1 MARNRVFYQSEAL
14 YVGPSPAT
22 GFHLTFGPKLA
33 TVHGDAA
40 NKLGFQAHMNTASAG
55 LTTASLGDGGDH
67 STNTVGGGMLTPTSV
82 GAIAGSGIGNL
93 IKRVQRVQ
101 DVSYSFNITRQDVNQ
116 FGELAAIDR
125 VVLESPTVSLDF
137 SYILSDLNNEHILG
151 FYVEHSGNHATEVD
165 AMSAM
170 SGFLTKATDER
181 NYFIQTVSEGEDALG
196 GSHSEGWNS
205 AGRTNVDS
213 AGRSSVIGIGNGFL
227 TSYTHEASVGDFPTA
242 SCSVEGLNMA
252 FDIGT
257 SGNFVPAVNPVDG
270 AKNQSVQYVLPSGIS
285 NHTGSIP
292 VGNQLSA
299 LRPGDITVKILKKG
313 AGPAG
318 TEMTSLTGLMID
330 DAKIQSYSLSF
341 DLARD
346 PLQKLGSRYAFS
358 REITFP
364 VTVTCTIDANVGDLY
379 SGNLSDVV
387 NEDTN
392 INYDLMLDLRGP
404 QAGASAL
411 PVARYELR
419 NCKIDSQEYTSDIG
433 SNKSVS
439 LTFSSQIG
447 GTKQTDRGLFMSGVY
462 DKGNLANSPGNTA

>member
-40 NKLGFQAHMNTASAG
+40 NKLGFQAHMNTAAAG
-55 LTTASLGDGGDH
+55 LTTVSIDAGGDH
-67 STNTVGGGMLTPTSV
+67 SDNLIGGGMLTADSV
-82 GAIAGSGIGNL
+82 GAVVGSGVGNL

-151 FYVEHSGNHATEVD
+151 FYVEHSGGHADEIE

-181 NYFIQTVSEGEDALG
+181 NYFIQTVAEGDDALG
-196 GSHSEGWNS
+196 GSHAEGWNS
-205 AGRTNVDS
+205 VDEKGSS
-213 AGRSSVIGIGNGFL
+213 AGKSSVIGIGNGFL

-242 SCSVEGLNMA
+242 SCSVEGLNMS

-270 AKNQSVQYVLPSGIS
+270 AKNQSVEYVLPSGIS
-285 NHTGSIP
+285 NHTGNAS
-292 VGNQLSA
+292 QLSA

-313 AGPAG
+313 AGDLG
-318 TEMTSLTGLMID
+318 TEMTSLTGLMVS

-387 NEDTN
+387 NDDSN
-392 INYDLMLDLRGP
+392 INYDILLDLKGP
-404 QAGASAL
+404 QAASDAL

>member
-22 GFHLTFGPKLA
+22 GFHMTFGPKDKEW
-33 TVHGDAA
+33 HGDLS

-55 LTTASLGDGGDH
+55 LTTAGLTAGGDY
-67 STNTVGGGMLTPTSV
+67 SDNLVGGGMLTSTSV
-82 GAIAGSGIGNL
+82 GNIVGSGAGNL
-93 IKRVQRVQ
+93 VRRLHRVQ

-137 SYILSDLNNEHILG
+137 SYILSNLNNENLLG
-151 FYVEHSGNHATEVD
+151 FYIARSGIAAATA

-170 SGFLTKATDER
+170 SGFLTKATDEK
-181 NYFIQTVSEGEDALG
+181 NYFIQTVSEGNDAIGEAENIEDGA
-196 GSHSEGWNS
+196 NKTS
-205 AGRTNVDS
+205 AGRT
-213 AGRSSVIGIGNGFL
+213 SVIGVGNGFL
-227 TSYTHEASVGDFPTA
+227 TSYTTEASVGDFPTA
-242 SCSVEGLNMA
+242 SVSVEGLNMA

-257 SGNFVPAVNPVDG
+257 SGNFIPAVNPVDG
-270 AKNQSVQYVLPSGIS
+270 AKNASVEYVLPSGTS
-285 NHTGSIP
+285 HHTGAAS
-292 VGNQLSA
+292 QLSA
-299 LRPGDITVKILKKG
+299 LRPGDITVSILKKR
-313 AGPAG
+313 ASNDEI
-318 TEMTSLTGLMID
+318 EMTSLTGLMID

-379 SGNLSDVV
+379 NGNLSDVV
-387 NEDTN
+387 NDDSN
-392 INYDLMLDLRGP
+392 INYDLMMELRAP
-404 QAGASAL
+404 LAGASDT

-447 GTKQTDRGLFMSGVY
+447 GTKQIDRGLFMSGVIDY
-462 DKGNLANSPGNTA
+462 GNMADGVMTT